1 MADVLF
7 FGENNRASFPI
18 GPIGMSP
25 LCRAPVLQDAAD
37 FTGLD
42 RQENVFDVH
51 CKKLL
56 CRLQKIEWDAM
67 LDSQRN
73 AALAKRHRMVM
84 SDPMFFVV
92 CICYFNLVISGLNKG
107 RLQDDPKK
115 KIAGKSTS
123 TLHSRADP
131 MMRFLHYC
139 PNLQLKAFPV
149 FEEVVYSFM
158 QHEEDKVRLLLVAV
172 TANGVSSEFWS
183 QAWKSVLA
191 EAGVQVGHG
200 KPLLP
205 VRTPDG
211 WHPLHWT
218 AEEVTSWL
226 RILRQTGEVLQDS
239 RMQLLGTHSCKSTCL
254 SWLAKWGVTPDM
266 RRLMGYYVAD
276 KMSTM
281 LTYGKTT
288 QVPLFVRSMLFWTPS
303 GTENCSRSQPVSDHT
318 PAGGPIWSQVHMWQ
332 IHHTHCIALPKTIMA
347 SISHVAE
354 ISHAFTLQFRPDL
367 GHACPFASSVS
378 TS

>member
-1 MADVLF
+1 MADVLLV
-7 FGENNRASFPI
+7 GEQQGVTPIWPNWHAS
-18 GPIGMSP
+18 

-37 FTGLD
+37 FTELD

-51 CKKLL
+51 YKQLL

-67 LDSQRN
+67 QDSQRN
-73 AALAKRHRMVM
+73 AALAERHRMVM
-84 SDPMFFVV
+84 SDPMFFEV

-115 KIAGKSTS
+115 KFACKSAS
-123 TLHSRADP
+123 TFHSRADL
-131 MMRFLHYC
+131 MMTFLHYC

-158 QHEEDKVRLLLVAV
+158 QHEEDKVRLPFVAV

-183 QAWKSVLA
+183 HAWKSVLA

-211 WHPLHWT
+211 WHPLHWS
-218 AEEVTSWL
+218 AEEATSWL
-226 RILRQTGEVLQDS
+226 RSLRQTGEVLQDS
-239 RMQLLGTHSCKSTCL
+239 RLQLLGTHSCKSTCP
-254 SWLAKWGVTPDM
+254 SWLAKWGGTPDM

-303 GTENCSRSQPVSDHT
+303 RRTNLASSSR
-318 PAGGPIWSQVHMWQ
+318 
-332 IHHTHCIALPKTIMA
+332 
-347 SISHVAE
+347 VAE
-354 ISHAFTLQFRPDL
+354 ISPAFTLHCRPDL
-367 GHACPFASSVS
+367 RHPAYLQAVFQQV
-378 TS
+378 